1 MDREAAVDPAGD
13 DGTVFELGAEA
24 SRDGQPQLVVH
35 CVPRLAGEHWSRSLP
50 VCCCGL
56 AELDGPAE
64 TAGPSS
70 LARGPECPSDRPLVA
85 GSGSR
90 ATAGR
95 CPTCSPLPTIPHFA
109 PLAATIASRSDSSM
123 PFSRSGIAVHGGQ
136 PNWSPRPA

>member
-13 DGTVFELGAEA
+13 NGTVFELGAEA
-24 SRDGQPQLVVH
+24 SGDGQPPLVVH
-35 CVPRLAGEHWSRSLP
+35 RVPKLAGEHWSRSLP
-50 VCCCGL
+50 VCCGL

-85 GSGSR
+85 GGGSR

-95 CPTCSPLPTIPHFA
+95 CPACSPLPTIPHFA
-109 PLAATIASRSDSSM
+109 PLAATIAGMRGPSM
-123 PFSRSGIAVHGGQ
+123 PFSRSGLAGHGGREMV
-136 PNWSPRPA
+136 PRSRP

>member
-24 SRDGQPQLVVH
+24 SRDGQPPLVVH
-35 CVPRLAGEHWSRSLP
+35 RVPKLAGEHWSRSLP

-70 LARGPECPSDRPLVA
+70 LARGPDCPSDRPLVTGI
-85 GSGSR
+85 GSI
-90 ATAGR
+90 AQAGR
-95 CPTCSPLPTIPHFA
+95 GLTSSS
-109 PLAATIASRSDSSM
+109 LASM
-123 PFSRSGIAVHGGQ
+123 L
-136 PNWSPRPA
+136 